1 MSRVNLLPPE
11 LRQLQAI
18 RQRTVL
24 IGMGG
29 VAALALLG
37 LFYFFQSSQLSGA
50 QSDLDQARASNAIT
64 QQQISDLQ
72 PYADLQQQL
81 QAKKQLKDT
90 LFQNE
95 ISWSGVLLDVS
106 RVIPDPSYL
115 TTLTG
120 AITAPTGTV
129 IGSSG
134 TPSTSTALIGTMT
147 FAGVSDQT
155 ETIASWL
162 TRLED
167 VKGWVNPWVNSAQ
180 EQGADSGI
188 YAFDSGIDL
197 TVDAATVRGRGGAH

>member
-18 RQRTVL
+18 RRRTVL
-24 IGMGG
+24 IGLGG

-64 QQQISDLQ
+64 QQQISELQ

-95 ISWSGVLLDVS
+95 ISWSGALLDVS

-120 AITAPTGTV
+120 AVTTSTGTV

-134 TPSTSTALIGTMT
+134 TPTSSTTLIGKMT
-147 FAGVSDQT
+147 FSGVADQT

-180 EQGADSGI
+180 EQGPETGI
-188 YAFDSGIDL
+188 YLFDTGVDL

>member
-18 RQRTVL
+18 RRRTVL
-24 IGMGG
+24 IGLGG
-29 VAALALLG
+29 VAALVLLG

-50 QSDLDQARASNAIT
+50 QSDVDQVLASNAII
-64 QQQISDLQ
+64 QQQISELQ

-95 ISWSGVLLDVS
+95 ISWSGVLIDVS

-120 AITAPTGTV
+120 AVTAPTGTV
-129 IGSSG
+129 IGSTG
-134 TPSTSTALIGTMT
+134 TPTSSTTLIGTMT

-162 TRLED
+162 TRLEEVD
-167 VKGWVNPWVNSAQ
+167 GWVNPWVNSAL

-197 TVDAATVRGRGGAH
+197 TIDAATVRGRGGAH

>member
-18 RQRTVL
+18 RRRTVL
-24 IGMGG
+24 IGLGG
-29 VAALALLG
+29 AAALVLLG

-50 QSDLDQARASNAIT
+50 QSDVDQVRASNAIF
-64 QQQISDLQ
+64 QQLISELQ

-95 ISWSGVLLDVS
+95 ISWSGVLIDVS

-120 AITAPTGTV
+120 AVTAPTGTV

-134 TPSTSTALIGTMT
+134 APASSLIGTMT
-147 FAGVSDQT
+147 FSGVADQT

-180 EQGADSGI
+180 EQGPQTGI
-188 YAFDSGIDL
+188 YLFDTGVDL

>member
-18 RQRTVL
+18 RRRTVL
-24 IGMGG
+24 IGLGG

-50 QSDLDQARASNAIT
+50 QSDLDQARASSAIT
-64 QQQISDLQ
+64 QQQISELQ

-115 TTLTG
+115 TSLTG
-120 AITAPTGTV
+120 ALTAPTGTV

-134 TPSTSTALIGTMT
+134 TPATSTTLIGTMT
-147 FAGVSDQT
+147 FAGVADQT
-155 ETIASWL
+155 QTIASWL

-167 VKGWVNPWVNSAQ
+167 VKGWVNPWVNTAQ
-180 EQGADSGI
+180 EQTPQTGI
-188 YAFDSGIDL
+188 YLFDTGVDL